1 MAGGLLEPPGYEEG
15 GGYKPLAE
23 INVTPLVDVMLVLLI
38 IFMITAPLMSHK
50 IKVELPEANLDKK
63 DDLAPEVPPITL
75 AITQEGKLY
84 WNDEPVTTQLLESRL
99 SVEAQKTPQPQIN
112 VRGDKTTKYRTIKDV
127 VEIAQQQGMRKVG
140 FVAIKDRS
148 N

>member
-1 MAGGLLEPPGYEEG
+1 MAFSTGSNAGPM
-15 GGYKPLAE
+15 AE

-50 IKVELPEANLDKK
+50 VQVALPEANLDRK
-63 DDLAPEVPPITL
+63 DELAPEVPPITI
-75 AITQEGKLY
+75 AIMADGTVY
-84 WNDEPVTTQLLESRL
+84 WNDEPVTEALMESRL

-112 VRGDKTTKYRTIKDV
+112 IRGDKTTKYRVVKDV
-127 VEIAQQQGMRKVG
+127 VQIAQSQGMRKVG
-140 FVAIKDRS
+140 FIAIKDRS